1 MNILKEELV
10 DFQIVHMDPIG
21 DIYEYRNGIIRIIQN
36 SYKNYVKQLLKSGLI
51 DRLVE
56 EHLLVETH
64 LSNDMFED
72 RIILEHKRITPR
84 QLYSQWTFSMM
95 RDAAL
100 LVLKMNMV
108 CMKFGYELKDCHQDN
123 ILFDGTRPV
132 YVDFGSIVKRN
143 KKSAGRGWIARSG
156 FMECYYYPLKLWS
169 KGYENTINAL
179 MLCGHIELREL
190 IKMYYHVPI
199 KTADSILSVKAVLPE
214 KKAESELKDFFIKMN
229 TLRYHGNTQWIN
241 YQDSYWEEGSNRRF
255 DYEIEWINNREDI
268 ETMLEIGAN
277 QGFFSF
283 LAATRTKIKKII
295 STDYDK
301 GAVDIMYQRLKEEKS
316 HNNKITP
323 LIFDFV
329 WPLEEEINALRSDL
343 IVANALTHHLLL
355 SQRMSMKAIADR
367 LAVLSNK
374 YVIVEFMENGIYK
387 RKKDLPGWY
396 TLDNFVKSMEDRFS
410 DINIQQVEKGRT
422 MITGLK
428 RINKTV

>member
-1 MNILKEELV
+1 MNILKEEIV
-10 DFQIVHMDPIG
+10 DFQIIHKDPIG
-21 DIYEYRNGIIRIIQN
+21 DIYEYKNGIIRIIQN
-36 SYKNYVKQLLKSGLI
+36 SYKNYVKKLLKSGLI
-51 DRLVE
+51 DKLVE

-64 LSNDMFED
+64 LSNDTFED
-72 RIILEHKRITPR
+72 RIILEHKRIAPR

-108 CMKFGYELKDCHQDN
+108 CTQFGYELKDCHQDN

-143 KKSAGRGWIARSG
+143 KKSEGRGWIARSG

-179 MLCGHIELREL
+179 MLWGHIELREL

-199 KTADSILSVKAVLPE
+199 ETADSILSIKSALPK
-214 KKAESELKDFFIKMN
+214 KKAEKELKEFFIKMN
-229 TLRYHGNTQWIN
+229 KLRYRGNTQWIN

-283 LAATRTKIKKII
+283 LTATKTKIKKII

-316 HNNKITP
+316 LNNKITP

-343 IVANALTHHLLL
+343 VVANALTHHLLL
-355 SQRMSMKAIADR
+355 SQRMSMKAIVDR

-387 RKKDLPGWY
+387 RKKDLPRWY

-410 DINIQQVEKGRT
+410 DLNIQQVEKGRT